1 MIFLI
6 LSFLSIGL
14 FLFFTLRI
22 DKKAKSGNYQVN
34 SIVVALLI
42 TTIEA
47 FLYFIALC
55 FNQMIAILLVKQ
67 IMRLVFVLEGM
78 SLIYFS
84 FGITE
89 LVVQKKSKFVTFI
102 KILLI
107 AFLIYIVYFQFTSI
121 DISLENGTMIGSS
134 YLFPVAAREY
144 FPWNWVTLY
153 NSIFKYIVPI
163 AGILFMI
170 IYQENNASQLERYQ
184 SGITILGIILM
195 WCLNALIKFLSM
207 ANPAFTLIH
216 MYSYVIMY
224 VCFFSAM
231 DKTTVPSG
239 KGFWVN
245 VFKSFISYVIPAFL
259 LGSLFYYLQPVGSG
273 YNWLF
278 LLEILVAAVVCIV
291 FSLKIRDVISSSRH
305 IYTADYEESLEK
317 DLASIDYNDEMDSVT
332 NKMFDIMKKNVESSS
347 MNVYIINKQNEF
359 ETAYTSNKMNL
370 SIPQSNP
377 IFNHLLMENRSLVLY
392 IEIEKEHI
400 FAPIKNDLKK
410 FFEDTASDALFV
422 LNEGN
427 NILGL
432 ITLGKKQGGD
442 HYKEYDY
449 NVFTK
454 LYSYFFVFGYYMRNI
469 SNKDIIG
476 TVNREI
482 RMSSQIITSIQ
493 ENIDVIKNPKIDV
506 GYKMVPAHNIG
517 GEFIDMI
524 RLTDTRHLIVIG
536 DLSGKGIAASMNMVI
551 LKSIIRTYLVETTDF
566 KQLVIKV
573 NSFVRDS
580 LRKGT
585 IFAGLFALLDFENDT
600 MYYINCGIPAF
611 FMFNQVYNNVIE
623 IQGGGH
629 VLGFV
634 KDISPYLSVK
644 TTKMMKDDIFLTCT
658 DGLIQSHSL
667 RGEQFGKERVQQ
679 SLLDNQTYNAQ
690 RMAQFTFDNLTKF
703 MSKEMEDDVSIFVIK
718 YQSDNSSEAKE
729 KNIVENDEII
739 EGNEAIEVTDSS
751 INSSDTAIAD
761 EKVTDTTVE
770 DVSSETTDFSEK
782 DNLEEKDELIK
793 SEDLSEETKSETETE
808 ESVKD
813 DISEDDFEMPDLS
826 GLDDIIKNAG
836 L

>member
-55 FNQMIAILLVKQ
+55 FNQMIATLLVKQ

-291 FSLKIRDVISSSRH
+291 FSLKIRDVVSSSRH

-377 IFNHLLMENRSLVLY
+377 IFNHLLMENRSIVLY

-761 EKVTDTTVE
+761 EMVTDSTVE
-770 DVSSETTDFSEK
+770 DVSNETTDFSEK

-793 SEDLSEETKSETETE
+793 SEDLSEETKSEKETE

>member
-55 FNQMIAILLVKQ
+55 FNQMIATLLVKQ

-291 FSLKIRDVISSSRH
+291 FSLKIRDVVSSSRH

-392 IEIEKEHI
+392 IETEKEHI

-761 EKVTDTTVE
+761 EMVTDSTVE
-770 DVSSETTDFSEK
+770 DVSNETTDFSEK

-793 SEDLSEETKSETETE
+793 SEDLSEETKSEKETE

>member
-55 FNQMIAILLVKQ
+55 FNQMIATLLVKQ

-377 IFNHLLMENRSLVLY
+377 IFNHLLMENRSIVLY

-761 EKVTDTTVE
+761 EMVTDSTVE
-770 DVSSETTDFSEK
+770 DVSNETTDFSEK

-793 SEDLSEETKSETETE
+793 SEDLSEETKSEKETE

>member
-55 FNQMIAILLVKQ
+55 FNQMIATLLVKQ

-347 MNVYIINKQNEF
+347 MNVYIINKQNKF

-377 IFNHLLMENRSLVLY
+377 IFNHLLMENRSIVLY

-761 EKVTDTTVE
+761 EMVTDSTVE
-770 DVSSETTDFSEK
+770 DVSNETTDFSEK

-793 SEDLSEETKSETETE
+793 SEDLSEETKSEKETE

>member
-55 FNQMIAILLVKQ
+55 FNQMIATLLVKQ

-761 EKVTDTTVE
+761 EMVTDSTVE
-770 DVSSETTDFSEK
+770 DVSNETTDFSEK

-793 SEDLSEETKSETETE
+793 SEDLSEETKSEKETE

>member
-55 FNQMIAILLVKQ
+55 FNQMIATLLVKQ

-377 IFNHLLMENRSLVLY
+377 IFNHLLMENRSIVLY

-761 EKVTDTTVE
+761 EMVNDSTVE
-770 DVSSETTDFSEK
+770 DVSNETTDFSEK

-793 SEDLSEETKSETETE
+793 SEDLSEETKSEKETE

>member
-55 FNQMIAILLVKQ
+55 FNQMIATLLVKQ

-245 VFKSFISYVIPAFL
+245 VFKSFISYVISAFL

-347 MNVYIINKQNEF
+347 MNVYIINKQNKF

-377 IFNHLLMENRSLVLY
+377 IFNHLLMENRSIVLY

-761 EKVTDTTVE
+761 EMVTDSTVE
-770 DVSSETTDFSEK
+770 DVSNETTDFSEK

-793 SEDLSEETKSETETE
+793 WEDLSEEAKSETETE

>member
-14 FLFFTLRI
+14 FFFFTLRI

-55 FNQMIAILLVKQ
+55 FNQMIATLLVKQ

-347 MNVYIINKQNEF
+347 MNVYIINKQNKF

-377 IFNHLLMENRSLVLY
+377 IFNHLLMENRSIVLY

-761 EKVTDTTVE
+761 EMVTDSTVE
-770 DVSSETTDFSEK
+770 DVSNETTDFSEK

-793 SEDLSEETKSETETE
+793 SEDLSEETKSEKETE

>member
-55 FNQMIAILLVKQ
+55 FNQMIATLLVKQ

-291 FSLKIRDVISSSRH
+291 FSLKIRDVVSSSRH

-761 EKVTDTTVE
+761 EMVTDSTVE
-770 DVSSETTDFSEK
+770 DVSNETTDFSEK

-793 SEDLSEETKSETETE
+793 SEDLSEETKSEKETE

>member
-55 FNQMIAILLVKQ
+55 FNQMIATLLVKQ

-291 FSLKIRDVISSSRH
+291 FSLKIRDVVSSSRH

-377 IFNHLLMENRSLVLY
+377 IFNHLLMENSSIVLY

-761 EKVTDTTVE
+761 EMVTDSTVE
-770 DVSSETTDFSEK
+770 DVSNETTDFSEK

-793 SEDLSEETKSETETE
+793 SEDLSEETKSEKETE